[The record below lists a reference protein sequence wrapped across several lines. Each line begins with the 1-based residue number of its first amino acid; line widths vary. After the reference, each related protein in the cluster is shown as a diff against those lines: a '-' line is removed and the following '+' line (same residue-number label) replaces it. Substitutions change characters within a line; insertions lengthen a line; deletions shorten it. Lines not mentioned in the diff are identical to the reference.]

1 MVPWLRRGP
10 VRVPLFFPVLF
21 VGAQASRVS
30 LGDFGGPATARFCVP
45 FRDFTQDLVRATGV
59 EGQRAARRPVHPYP
73 PWVVEGARVE
83 LEVAGLRKSD
93 NPLIL
98 QAAARELINNQY
110 NHCICVYTDGS
121 MTTEGV
127 GAAFVVPQLSNLIRK
142 YQLPHVSIFTAEL
155 VAILMALNFFNDL
168 YQPPM
173 AVSVF
178 SDSLSALQ
186 AIKHNSQSSRE
197 DVKEIV
203 VVCHQ
208 LITRGTDIVLQWV
221 PSHVG
226 VPGNESADRAAKQA
240 ARGLGATALHLTFSF
255 TDIKTL
261 LTRAVWKLCGEEFA
275 AKARDSGYTNDL
287 SPSSYQ
293 ARRAFPPAVS
303 APLYNYVP
311 SALWRVAKH
320 LCPQTVF
327 VRADGLALSR
337 YF

>member
-1 MVPWLRRGP
+1 MR
-10 VRVPLFFPVLF
+10 
-21 VGAQASRVS
+21 ASED
-30 LGDFGGPATARFCVP
+30 LGS
-45 FRDFTQDLVRATGV
+45 
-59 EGQRAARRPVHPYP
+59 RRPVHPYQ

-98 QAAARELINNQY
+98 QATTARELINNQY

-127 GAAFVVPQLSNLIRK
+127 GAAFVVPQLSNLTRK

-168 YQPPM
+168 CQLPM
-173 AVSVF
+173 AVLVF

-186 AIKHNSQSSRE
+186 TITHNSQSSRE
-197 DVKEIV
+197 DVVKEIV

-240 ARGLGATALHLTFSF
+240 APGLRSTWLSF
-255 TDIKTL
+255 L
-261 LTRAVWKLCGEEFA
+261 LTLK
-275 AKARDSGYTNDL
+275 
-287 SPSSYQ
+287 PS
-293 ARRAFPPAVS
+293 
-303 APLYNYVP
+303 
-311 SALWRVAKH
+311 
-320 LCPQTVF
+320 
-327 VRADGLALSR
+327 
-337 YF
+337 

>member
-1 MVPWLRRGP
+1 M
-10 VRVPLFFPVLF
+10 
-21 VGAQASRVS
+21 
-30 LGDFGGPATARFCVP
+30 
-45 FRDFTQDLVRATGV
+45 
-59 EGQRAARRPVHPYP
+59 
-73 PWVVEGARVE
+73 
-83 LEVAGLRKSD
+83 AGLRKSD

-98 QAAARELINNQY
+98 QAAARELISNQY

-168 YQPPM
+168 CQPQM

-178 SDSLSALQ
+178 SDTLSALQ
-186 AIKHNSQSSRE
+186 AVKHNSQSSRE
-197 DVKEIV
+197 DVVKEIV

-226 VPGNESADRAAKQA
+226 VPGNDSADRAAKQA
-240 ARGLGATALHLTFSF
+240 ARGLGATALHLTLSF

-261 LTRAVWKLCGEEFA
+261 LTRAVWKLCGVEFA

-287 SPSSYQ
+287 SPPTGTACVSPRCQCTSLQ
-293 ARRAFPPAVS
+293 LCTVCVVTCGEPSLSPNCVCAGRWSRPTTLFLSVPHWWVTLNLLLISFDCLICRRTSPVWVVS
-303 APLYNYVP
+303 VTTRGGVWQWTQP
-311 SALWRVAKH
+311 S
-320 LCPQTVF
+320 
-327 VRADGLALSR
+327 
-337 YF
+337 